1 MEAHFGSEVG
11 IGPDLWLIQR
21 MGCFIMDQVQPKR
34 YGLGPDNWID
44 NTKHL
49 AEEFSARNSVAED
62 KRKNKSKLFLFFKT
76 TRHPKSR
83 DHDFPLLMAKLSLN
97 WSAFPPPYQSPRL
110 TQTSPCST
118 LSIAKASKPIVVC
131 GNPPTFVSA
140 PGRRIVAG

>member
-1 MEAHFGSEVG
+1 
-11 IGPDLWLIQR
+11 
-21 MGCFIMDQVQPKR
+21 MGQVQPKR
-34 YGLGPDNWID
+34 NGLGPDNWID
-44 NTKHL
+44 NTNTWRRSFL
-49 AEEFSARNSVAED
+49 QEILW
-62 KRKNKSKLFLFFKT
+62 RKIKEKGKSKLFLFFK

-118 LSIAKASKPIVVC
+118 LSVAKASKPIVVC

-140 PGRRIVAG
+140 PGRRIVAGQLYLFICSFFIYLFMFFCCF